1 MEFIFID
8 SIFVRYL
15 IEAFMIKKSLKNTIL
30 INIGAFL
37 LVTIL
42 ELLSGWLI
50 RDKFDSYYSFYK
62 WGFGYATYIMVIIW
76 INHFVFI
83 PFLLDK
89 RRYFLYGILLFVIIF
104 LAACLKGESI
114 SWPSVSKYFFFFIYT
129 TGTGMAAFFLRRNMI
144 IQRENVEK
152 EKLQKELELN
162 YLKEQVNPHFLFNS
176 LNSIYSLARQQ
187 SPETP
192 DLVMQLSELMR
203 YQLES
208 SRKDTVLLKEE
219 LEFIENYLLLEEKRL
234 SKRCTVEFL
243 IVGDLLHLRIAPMLL
258 IPFVENAIKHGAQST
273 NEQSTIDIS
282 ASIKNS
288 TLHFCVVNSKP
299 SMVSASKRKGMGLE
313 NVRRRLNL
321 LYPNSHLL
329 EIDEKENIYN
339 LNLSIDLS
347 VSILK
352 KTDND

>member
-1 MEFIFID
+1 
-8 SIFVRYL
+8 
-15 IEAFMIKKSLKNTIL
+15 MIKKSLKHTIL

-37 LVTIL
+37 LVAIL
-42 ELLSGWLI
+42 EILSGWII
-50 RDKFDSYYSFYK
+50 RDKFDTNYSFYI
-62 WGFGYATYIMVIIW
+62 WGLSYAAFMMGIIW
-76 INHFVFI
+76 INHFVLI
-83 PFLLDK
+83 PFFLDK
-89 RRYFLYGILLFVIIF
+89 RRYFLYGILLIGSIF
-104 LAACLKGESI
+104 LGACLKGNSI
-114 SWPSVSKYFFFFIYT
+114 SWPIVSKLFFFFIYT

-152 EKLQKELELN
+152 EKLQKEIELT

-208 SRKDTVLLKEE
+208 SKKDTVLLKEE
-219 LEFIENYLLLEEKRL
+219 IEFIENYLLLEEKRL

-243 IVGDLLHLRIAPMLL
+243 IGGDLLDFRIAPMLL

-282 ASIKNS
+282 VAIKNT
-288 TLHFCVVNSKP
+288 TLHFCVVNSMP
-299 SMVSASKRKGMGLE
+299 PMVSASKRKGLGLE

-321 LYPNSHLL
+321 LYPNSHVL
-329 EIDEKENIYN
+329 EIDDKEDVYKV
-339 LNLSIDLS
+339 NLSIDLA

-352 KTDND
+352 KDS

>member
-1 MEFIFID
+1 
-8 SIFVRYL
+8 
-15 IEAFMIKKSLKNTIL
+15 MIKKSLKHAML

-37 LVTIL
+37 LVAIL
-42 ELLSGWLI
+42 ELLSGWII
-50 RDKFDSYYSFYK
+50 RDKFDTSYSFYI
-62 WGFGYATYIMVIIW
+62 WGFSYAAFIMGIIW
-76 INHFVFI
+76 VNHFVFI
-83 PFLLDK
+83 PFFLDK
-89 RRYFLYGILLFVIIF
+89 KRYFLYGILLIGSI
-104 LAACLKGESI
+104 LLGACLKGNSL
-114 SWPSVSKYFFFFIYT
+114 SWPSVYKYFFFFIYT

-152 EKLQKELELN
+152 DKLQKEIELN

-208 SRKDTVLLKEE
+208 SKKDTVLLKEE

-243 IVGDLLHLRIAPMLL
+243 IGGDLLHLRIAPMLL

-282 ASIKNS
+282 VAIKN
-288 TLHFCVVNSKP
+288 TNLHFCVVNSKP
-299 SMVSASKRKGMGLE
+299 PMVSTSKRKGLGLE

-321 LYPNSHLL
+321 LYPNSHVL
-329 EIDEKENIYN
+329 EIVDTEEVYQ

-347 VSILK
+347 VSTIK
-352 KTDND
+352 RK